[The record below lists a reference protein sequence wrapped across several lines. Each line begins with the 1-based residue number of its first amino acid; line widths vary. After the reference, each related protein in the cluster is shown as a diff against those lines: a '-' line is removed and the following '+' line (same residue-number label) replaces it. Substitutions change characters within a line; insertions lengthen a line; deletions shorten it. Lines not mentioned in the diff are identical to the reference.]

1 MSAKKRVIVLDD
13 LAPEGVERLA
23 GAGFEVEL
31 GAGRDEAELPGLLP
45 GRHALIVGP
54 ARAVTADLLRAGRDL
69 QVVGRAGSSVAG
81 IDVAEATRRGIV
93 VVTTPESNANA
104 AAEQALAMVL
114 ACARDLTVPQ
124 RALRAGAWEPDAW
137 ARASVEVRGRTL
149 GFIGLSGASPL
160 ITEAALALGMDV
172 VACEPRAEAAQHSGA
187 ASEAASDPGAVYA
200 AADFV
205 LVDLPGGAGTAGLVG
220 DDAFAQMK
228 DGVRVVSVAA
238 PGVVDH
244 AAWARVAQSGKVA
257 ASAVAVGPDE
267 PVAGNPLAAREDVLL
282 VPRLEESTVDAR
294 RRAGETVAEQVAAVL
309 RGEFASNAVNV
320 PLALAEDAA
329 ELMPYL
335 GLCAQ
340 LGRLVVGLAGGD
352 VGELEISYG
361 GSFAYFD
368 TRILTLGVLEGAL
381 AGAVDGPVNYVN
393 AASLAEER
401 GLTARETTQSDLP
414 DYPRLI
420 TVTAEGSR
428 GAVTVSG
435 TALGAEHKSRLVRV
449 FGEDIDID
457 PAPHMLFLRYVDAP
471 GVGGAVGTMLGEWAV
486 NIRHMSV
493 GRGVGERESVMALT
507 LDEPLDAE
515 QVDELVER
523 CGLSFGVGVEL

>member
-1 MSAKKRVIVLDD
+1 
-13 LAPEGVERLA
+13 
-23 GAGFEVEL
+23 
-31 GAGRDEAELPGLLP
+31 
-45 GRHALIVGP
+45 
-54 ARAVTADLLRAGRDL
+54 
-69 QVVGRAGSSVAG
+69 
-81 IDVAEATRRGIV
+81 
-93 VVTTPESNANA
+93 
-104 AAEQALAMVL
+104 
-114 ACARDLTVPQ
+114 
-124 RALRAGAWEPDAW
+124 
-137 ARASVEVRGRTL
+137 
-149 GFIGLSGASPL
+149 
-160 ITEAALALGMDV
+160 
-172 VACEPRAEAAQHSGA
+172 
-187 ASEAASDPGAVYA
+187 
-200 AADFV
+200 
-205 LVDLPGGAGTAGLVG
+205 
-220 DDAFAQMK
+220 
-228 DGVRVVSVAA
+228 
-238 PGVVDH
+238 
-244 AAWARVAQSGKVA
+244 
-257 ASAVAVGPDE
+257 
-267 PVAGNPLAAREDVLL
+267 

-294 RRAGETVAEQVAAVL
+294 RRAGETVAAQVAAVL

-352 VGELEISYG
+352 TGELEITYG

-368 TRILTLGVLEGAL
+368 TTILTLGVLEGVL

-435 TALGAEHKSRLVRV
+435 TSLGAERKSRLVRV

-471 GVGGAVGTMLGEWAV
+471 GVGGAVGTMLGEWHV

-493 GRGVGERESVMALT
+493 GRGAGERESVMALT
-507 LDEPLDAE
+507 LDEPLDAR

-523 CGLSFGVGVEL
+523 CGLSFGAGVEL